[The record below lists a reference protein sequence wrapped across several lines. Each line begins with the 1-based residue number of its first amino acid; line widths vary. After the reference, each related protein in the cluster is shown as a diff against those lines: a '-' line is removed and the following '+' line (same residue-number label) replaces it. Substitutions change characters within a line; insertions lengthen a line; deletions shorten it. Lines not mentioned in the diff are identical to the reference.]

1 MSSLKNLT
9 IDRIEE
15 RTRKDNGDKFPVVM
29 VAGVSFSISESG
41 NSRFTLREVSIPLS
55 NMSMAQAKEYFPP
68 KSKLEGYEIYQK
80 QVDPYE
86 WETPEGETL
95 TLSHSWDIRKIGEDQ
110 AEESA
115 SEPES
120 TREPVEGV
128 GSQEPA

>member
-1 MSSLKNLT
+1 MSSIKNLT

-55 NMSMAQAKEYFPP
+55 GMTMAQAKAYFPP
-68 KSKLEGYEIYQK
+68 KSKLEGYEIYK
-80 QVDPYE
+80 KDVEPYE

-95 TLSHSWDIRKIGEDQ
+95 SLSHSWDIRKIGDE

-115 SEPES
+115 TEPES
-120 TREPVEGV
+120 TRQRVPEGV
-128 GSQEPA
+128 GSDEPA